1 MEDPEEKN
9 SFVDSSEIH
18 ETPLTICSSICRFG
32 QTYLT
37 MHQLI
42 KTVFSIVMLEFICIL
57 AIYFMRSLDT
67 WPVILGVLQMAPM
80 VILYLCMYLNLVMGG
95 WGASNSRF
103 WCDVKIM
110 YARGFNTIRTITLFF
125 SRTFCF
131 WFIAIILQEQNTL
144 NMLLLPILAF
154 ISEWQGGLSENKNQ
168 YDVKVHDKFMKGEHL
183 CLESLHYFQLQSKE
197 QKNKLQPFL
206 ASFVIKTYVITCIL
220 LSGAPN
226 NLEFV
231 FGTPLVFIL
240 VLYVWCIP
248 LIMDFMYLK
257 SSLTF
262 CQLELYRMII
272 DIIMPLVIACFALV

>member
-18 ETPLTICSSICRFG
+18 ETPLTICSTKCRFG
-32 QTYLT
+32 PSSLT

-42 KTVFSIVMLEFICIL
+42 KTVFSIVTLEFICIL
-57 AIYFMRSLDT
+57 AVYFMRGLDN
-67 WPVILGVLQMAPM
+67 WPVLLGAIQMIPVM
-80 VILYLCMYLNLVMGG
+80 ILYLCMYLNLVMGG
-95 WGASNSRF
+95 WGAANSRF

-131 WFIAIILQEQNTL
+131 WFIAIILQEQNIL

-154 ISEWQGGLSENKNQ
+154 IAEWQVGLSENKNQ
-168 YDVKVHDKFMKGEHL
+168 YDVKVHDKFMKGNLL
-183 CLESLHYFQLQSKE
+183 CLESLHYFQLQSKD
-197 QKNKLQPFL
+197 QKNILQPFL
-206 ASFVIKTYVITCIL
+206 ASFVVKTYVITSIL
-220 LSGAPN
+220 LSGSPDN
-226 NLEFV
+226 SSFV

-248 LIMDFMYLK
+248 LILDFMYLK

-262 CQLELYRMII
+262 CQLELYRMVV
-272 DIIMPLVIACFALV
+272 DIILPSVIACFALV